1 VITSVHTFTLT
12 AGETVEIGETL
23 HPVAPGYGINV
34 PVTGISVN
42 KKTGVT
48 TVTTGFTFLPL
59 NRIGK
64 ATTFTVV
71 LPLP

>member
-1 VITSVHTFTLT
+1 
-12 AGETVEIGETL
+12 
-23 HPVAPGYGINV
+23 
-34 PVTGISVN
+34 VTRISVN